1 MKISVIPDVF
11 FQHFRLNTVHCFLR
25 GLPYFNLSS
34 PISTTRDDLNQ
45 PRRKTCHDLI
55 PRYMKDQFKFLVEKL
70 KWEKFKSGGRA
81 RFMGIMPDHGVI
93 FI

>member
-1 MKISVIPDVF
+1 M
-11 FQHFRLNTVHCFLR
+11 Q
-25 GLPYFNLSS
+25 
-34 PISTTRDDLNQ
+34 
-45 PRRKTCHDLI
+45 
-55 PRYMKDQFKFLVEKL
+55 DQFKFLFEKL